1 MIRKYFNESD
11 FNGIENVGEAP
22 EEPGLYVWYS
32 KLKLG
37 RADWDDTSPST
48 RGNGKRLFLRALKEH
63 VEKHHALPLNV
74 EAKTIFSM
82 TWSGLLGPD
91 EPRWLADL
99 VQTDSEAVVDE
110 AASSNTNRGILYD
123 LLGTAAPL
131 FTSPLYIGIAVE
143 QTLRSRLS
151 NHQSLYLSEWRK
163 LESDSSYP
171 DRIYASGTFAE
182 RAIKCR
188 FTPSDLHYKTITFKK
203 EVSQQLNF
211 EERIRILK
219 AAEHILNRTAKPVL
233 GRK

>member
-1 MIRKYFNESD
+1 MVRKYFIESD
-11 FNGIENVGEAP
+11 FHSIENVGEAP
-22 EEPGLYVWYS
+22 EEPGLYVWYA

-37 RADWDDTSPST
+37 RADWDDTCPGA
-48 RGNGKRLFLRALKEH
+48 RGNGKRLFLRALKDH

-82 TWSGLLGPD
+82 TWSGQIDPE

-99 VQTDSEAVVDE
+99 DIIDSEALVDD
-110 AASSNTNRGILYD
+110 AASSNINRGVLYD
-123 LLGTAAPL
+123 LIGAAAPL

-151 NHQSLYLSEWRK
+151 NHQSLYMSEWRQ
-163 LESDSSYP
+163 LESDSLYP
-171 DRIYASGTFAE
+171 NRIDAPVNFAE
-182 RAIKCR
+182 RAIKCG

-203 EVSQQLNF
+203 EVSQELSF
-211 EERIRILK
+211 EDRIRILR
-219 AAEHILNRTAKPVL
+219 AAEHIFNRTAKPIL